1 MCDLTGQVQRRAD
14 HKMTEH
20 ELAIAV
26 AETTPAVLRMG
37 DENGFC
43 LFLNGALRR
52 FWGVDPERLD
62 DFDWSSTL
70 HPDDVQVLQESFAQ
84 AMRDHTAFSIEARYR
99 RADGV
104 FRTMRTEANPRFD
117 EAGASWG

>member
-1 MCDLTGQVQRRAD
+1 
-14 HKMTEH
+14 MTEH